1 MEKILRWFIQVFG
14 DHLPLVSKYINVRNM
29 TRAKEALIL
38 NASLVIKEEC
48 AMNVIGMHLM
58 EKSMEKLEL
67 LRVKYVLIL
76 ESNLYRL

>member
-1 MEKILRWFIQVFG
+1 
-14 DHLPLVSKYINVRNM
+14 M

-48 AMNVIGMHLM
+48 AMNVIEMHLM

-67 LRVKYVLIL
+67 LRAKYVLIL